1 MKFNQRLVVSAH
13 FKKRLIASALMALMP
28 LPTGVFAQDAAGG
41 EEGKVDDKK
50 SQSSAVTLEGLVVT
64 SRKKEELLQVTP
76 ITITAIG
83 AAEMAERG
91 VQDLND
97 ISAATPGFQ
106 FEKLGNRYGAQNGG
120 TRPVIRGMSSIGSE
134 SNVAFFVDGILYSN
148 NMLSFPMET
157 VERVEVIKGPQSALF
172 GRSTFA
178 GAINYIT
185 KRPTDTVQNE
195 LSARIAQYDDYD
207 VNFMS
212 RGPLAGNHLFYTAH
226 ARYYDFGG
234 EHVNE
239 FDGKKVGQ
247 ENSVGLNGSIE
258 YRGDRLRAT
267 FSGGFNKD
275 DDGMAATGLQDRFHN
290 NCFLD
295 RYRQYYCGDIKPKDT
310 INVNRAALMGQEGL
324 RRKTTRLMAGLEY
337 DLGDGYSLSSN
348 TGFFNTSEKYGYD
361 SDYLN
366 ANRTTTNMRRE
377 VRDRREWSTELR
389 LESPTSDRL
398 SWLAGVFYYDRDL
411 DASREHEQF
420 TKGKTKDVDLGRTY
434 VTNHAAFGA
443 LNYKITDTLTGSVEL
458 RYARDKLSFSDQL
471 GRVYKA
477 TNDSVTPRFTLD
489 WFATPES
496 MIYAVVAKGNKPG
509 GVNADPRLPPDKIS
523 VGEEKNW
530 TYELGV
536 KNTLFDGRMNMNL
549 AVYSIDWTDQQLT
562 DSYTHTD
569 NSSITYSINVGKTK
583 IQGLEYVMDLALT
596 ENLFTGFTYSYIDAR
611 FKKFDDDEGAALF
624 GDPSMAGRRTPNTSK
639 NEYTL
644 YARYNHKLSNGW
656 NSYFRTDFAYGEGK
670 YDQAYNLASTGD
682 SRQLNLR
689 FGIETEKTDVSLYVR
704 NLTNDDA
711 PTSVVRYLDNAHPLP
726 PIAPG
731 SGLINRVARGF
742 NYPLRDGR
750 RFGLNLRYRF

>member
-1 MKFNQRLVVSAH
+1 MKFNERRVVSAH

-275 DDGMAATGLQDRFHN
+275 GDGMAAGRPRH
-290 NCFLD
+290 
-295 RYRQYYCGDIKPKDT
+295 
-310 INVNRAALMGQEGL
+310 
-324 RRKTTRLMAGLEY
+324 RRHG
-337 DLGDGYSLSSN
+337 G
-348 TGFFNTSEKYGYD
+348 
-361 SDYLN
+361 
-366 ANRTTTNMRRE
+366 
-377 VRDRREWSTELR
+377 
-389 LESPTSDRL
+389 DRL
-398 SWLAGVFYYDRDL
+398 AG
-411 DASREHEQF
+411 
-420 TKGKTKDVDLGRTY
+420 
-434 VTNHAAFGA
+434 
-443 LNYKITDTLTGSVEL
+443 
-458 RYARDKLSFSDQL
+458 
-471 GRVYKA
+471 
-477 TNDSVTPRFTLD
+477 
-489 WFATPES
+489 
-496 MIYAVVAKGNKPG
+496 
-509 GVNADPRLPPDKIS
+509 
-523 VGEEKNW
+523 
-530 TYELGV
+530 
-536 KNTLFDGRMNMNL
+536 
-549 AVYSIDWTDQQLT
+549 
-562 DSYTHTD
+562 
-569 NSSITYSINVGKTK
+569 
-583 IQGLEYVMDLALT
+583 
-596 ENLFTGFTYSYIDAR
+596 
-611 FKKFDDDEGAALF
+611 
-624 GDPSMAGRRTPNTSK
+624 
-639 NEYTL
+639 
-644 YARYNHKLSNGW
+644 
-656 NSYFRTDFAYGEGK
+656 
-670 YDQAYNLASTGD
+670 
-682 SRQLNLR
+682 
-689 FGIETEKTDVSLYVR
+689 
-704 NLTNDDA
+704 
-711 PTSVVRYLDNAHPLP
+711 PLP
-726 PIAPG
+726 
-731 SGLINRVARGF
+731 
-742 NYPLRDGR
+742 
-750 RFGLNLRYRF
+750 